1 MDVYLL
7 LIAIPVA
14 IGALVVA
21 LALLNPSGVTIDD
34 LLRGSNP
41 AWSRGVQEEE
51 PVHWRIEKLAVLR
64 PSRSRS
70 G

>member
-7 LIAIPVA
+7 LIAIPIVV
-14 IGALVVA
+14 GALVVA
-21 LALLNPSGVTIDD
+21 RALVFPSGVTFDD

-41 AWSRGVQEEE
+41 AWPRGVQEEE

>member
-7 LIAIPVA
+7 LIAIPVV

-21 LALLNPSGVTIDD
+21 LRAPDPCGVTIDD

-41 AWSRGVQEEE
+41 AWPRGVQEEE